1 MCNPAL
7 PNDHFDTQK
16 RRLVSYQLSVV
27 IIGKNAEKILGR
39 SIDSV
44 ITAITRAG
52 QLIETF
58 EIIYVDSNSAD
69 SSLQIAHA
77 YAEVRV
83 VAITSST
90 FYSAALGRHL
100 GLKHARYNNILF
112 LDGDMTLSSTWF
124 LDTEEAYAKHS
135 AIVGQWNE
143 RELSMEGELNREIPN
158 YNRIQR
164 EGVLIKPCGFLQIN
178 RKLLAEGRSFHP
190 LIINNEEKDFYAQFY
205 SKGKIMGLPT
215 QAFDH
220 NNFKRK
226 TSSKWAAFLSLNG
239 KTGYLTSFY
248 YAVREGYVADYF
260 RIQYDK
266 FLNLLVLLC
275 VLAGLFTG
283 QLFFGVPAFLLLI
296 FPLGKLKSRLADLFF
311 FPYKLYAAMRILSQR
326 HAATYEVDGEV
337 LKVDL
342 K

>member
-1 MCNPAL
+1 M
-7 PNDHFDTQK
+7 
-16 RRLVSYQLSVV
+16 SYQLSVI
-27 IIGKNAEKILGR
+27 IIGKNTEKILGR

-44 ITAITRAG
+44 ITAVNKAS

-58 EIIYVDSNSAD
+58 EILYVDSNSTD
-69 SSLQIAHA
+69 SSLQIAKG
-77 YAEVRV
+77 YTEVRT

-100 GLKHARYNNILF
+100 GLQHARYDNLLF
-112 LDGDMTLSSTWF
+112 LDGDMTLSPDWF
-124 LDTEEAYAKHS
+124 LDTEEAYAKHL

-143 RELSMEGELNREIPN
+143 RELSMDGELNREIAN
-158 YNRIQR
+158 YNRIER
-164 EGVLIKPCGFLQIN
+164 EEAIIKPCGFLQID
-178 RKLLAEGRSFHP
+178 RKLIAGGRSFHP
-190 LIINNEEKDFYAQFY
+190 LIVNNEEKDFYAQFY
-205 SKGKIMGLPT
+205 GEGKIVGLPVA
-215 QAFDH
+215 AFDH

-248 YAVREGYVADYF
+248 YALREGYVADYF

-266 FLNLLVLLC
+266 LLNVLVLLC
-275 VLAGLFTG
+275 VVAGLVTG
-283 QLFFGVPAFLLLI
+283 QFLFGVPALLLLV

-311 FPYKLYAAMRILSQR
+311 FPYKLYATIKILSQN
-326 HAATYEVDGEV
+326 HTATYLVDGDT
-337 LKVDL
+337 LKADL